1 MDIVV
6 REARADDYDDLC
18 QIIDQVDALHREH
31 LPHIF
36 CRPPGPARERG
47 YVLDLIADQEVGL
60 FVAEVDGQLAGLV
73 HVVVR
78 EPPPVPVLVLRR
90 VAIVDNLAVRDTLLR
105 AGVGRALMDRAH
117 RWACARGVAEV
128 ELTVYEFNEPAIA
141 FYTSL
146 GYGTSSRRMS
156 KRLE

>member
-1 MDIVV
+1 MGITV
-6 REARADDYDDLC
+6 REAKADDYDELC
-18 QIIDQVDALHREH
+18 QIIDQVDGLHREH
-31 LPHIF
+31 LPDIF
-36 CRPPGPARERG
+36 CRPPGPVREQA
-47 YVLDLIADQEVGL
+47 YILDLIADEEVGL

-78 EPPPVPVLVLRR
+78 ETPPVPILVPRR
-90 VAIVDNLAVRDTLLR
+90 VAIVDNLVVRGDLRR

-117 RWACARGVAEV
+117 RWARAQGASEA

-141 FYTSL
+141 FYMSL
-146 GYGTSSRRMS
+146 GYETSSRRMT